1 MHAET
6 GKSQGQLQQ
15 VQDAIRQQMQ
25 KRLHSAE
32 LQLGHAA
39 ALTGSLDPYK
49 VLARGYT
56 MVTAANGTILN
67 ADDLQ
72 PEKQSM
78 FAALPAVQSAGWK
91 RWRRSMRTPKSFE
104 EGMERLNT
112 LLAQMQ
118 SEDTTLADSVKLYA
132 EAASLM
138 EYCHAALEKTSL
150 QIDEIDAKLAGTVQ
164 EES

>member
-1 MHAET
+1 
-6 GKSQGQLQQ
+6 
-15 VQDAIRQQMQ
+15 
-25 KRLHSAE
+25 
-32 LQLGHAA
+32 
-39 ALTGSLDPYK
+39 
-49 VLARGYT
+49 
-56 MVTAANGTILN
+56 
-67 ADDLQ
+67 
-72 PEKQSM
+72 
-78 FAALPAVQSAGWK
+78 
-91 RWRRSMRTPKSFE
+91 MRTPKSFE

-132 EAASLM
+132 EASLM